1 MPKVGSKVF
10 TCLRTLFTC
19 AKMGGIVVS
28 ESLTMRTKYL
38 LGGLVGAAAAVA
50 ICGTSATAGQ
60 GTATGGCQG
69 KGILATGLAA
79 VGGVVVA
86 AFFAEQFGASRQQV
100 SDAKAEDKSE
110 VKPPEMVVETPP
122 EQKAEREMVS
132 LK

>member
-1 MPKVGSKVF
+1 MPSNWHQNF
-10 TCLRTLFTC
+10 IC

-50 ICGTSATAGQ
+50 ICGTSATASQ
-60 GTATGGCQG
+60 GTAGGCQG